1 MTKESP
7 SSIPGARRAARI
19 AAAAGLAAALAASG
33 AAPAFAAD
41 DPAPAPVKPAATS
54 DRGDKLGTADAEILA
69 KAEAKGEKNITMMVA
84 TTPGATEQVSKQLDA
99 VEGSVLGQTYD
110 KLGYVRASVPT
121 KSAEST
127 IKAASKL
134 SSVLGIDLK
143 QEIKLDDPTPKGDRA
158 DGAKQLKATGSYPA
172 PGKKTPATNPYNP
185 SFETGAVDFVE
196 KHPEADGRGITIG
209 ILDSGVDLGHPALRK
224 TTTGERKIVDWVTA
238 TDPVSDGDGTWLR
251 MTETVTG
258 PTFTSAGR
266 PTPPRRA
273 ATGSPRSPSRPPPAA
288 TWRATSTA
296 TVTPPTR
303 GACCTTRSPAPRA
316 WT

>member
-1 MTKESP
+1 MSLTRLRQLSTNPCHLRQGER
-7 SSIPGARRAARI
+7 SSGTEFRTLSFNYRDADDQGIPQLHTRGETSSSYRGSGL
-19 AAAAGLAAALAASG
+19 GLAAALAASG

-172 PGKKTPATNPYNP
+172 PGKKTPA
-185 SFETGAVDFVE
+185 
-196 KHPEADGRGITIG
+196 
-209 ILDSGVDLGHPALRK
+209 
-224 TTTGERKIVDWVTA
+224 
-238 TDPVSDGDGTWLR
+238 
-251 MTETVTG
+251 
-258 PTFTSAGR
+258 
-266 PTPPRRA
+266 
-273 ATGSPRSPSRPPPAA
+273 
-288 TWRATSTA
+288 
-296 TVTPPTR
+296 
-303 GACCTTRSPAPRA
+303 
-316 WT
+316 